1 MRREEQKAL
10 DQGINLFNERKYF
23 EAHEEWE
30 GEWRL
35 MTESDERTFF
45 QGLILV
51 AGSFL
56 HYVRHECRG
65 AKELLDRS
73 IGSLSTGIE
82 DHPEVNVAEFIGRLE
97 RLRDIFASC
106 TFAVAPTD
114 LPVIRRTLV
123 NWRAA

>member
-10 DQGINLFNERKYF
+10 DQGITLFNERKYF

-45 QGLILV
+45 QGLMMA

-56 HYVRHECRG
+56 NYVQHECRG
-65 AKELLDRS
+65 AKHRRLGASAHDRRCVLSNSAAFELAKEVVKL
-73 IGSLSTGIE
+73 GPAAAPPQKPLVCTGR
-82 DHPEVNVAEFIGRLE
+82 HRFFP
-97 RLRDIFASC
+97 
-106 TFAVAPTD
+106 
-114 LPVIRRTLV
+114 
-123 NWRAA
+123 